1 MWPDCVEIFV
11 ESSSRTYGLY
21 FTLCSSAGFLSFFCV
36 GVIYL
41 VVVEL
46 QRKVGH
52 DGDKQSTFGTERW
65 KRGSWYRELWKS
77 TGKIEGEGKDPRIA
91 GGRDW
96 VGKSLTDPVYRL
108 WEKEQV
114 VVLLSR
120 TVSAKDIVFVGSP
133 SPRETI
139 DAILQVIQS
148 ISGGHQR
155 RLTALSVCNSK

>member
-1 MWPDCVEIFV
+1 MMETSKARSERKGGSAAVGIEN
-11 ESSSRTYGLY
+11 YGKALAK
-21 FTLCSSAGFLSFFCV
+21 L
-36 GVIYL
+36 
-41 VVVEL
+41 
-46 QRKVGH
+46 R
-52 DGDKQSTFGTERW
+52 R
-65 KRGSWYRELWKS
+65 
-77 TGKIEGEGKDPRIA
+77 EGKDPRIA